1 MRVEKFMIGM
11 HLKKEKTGMQCV
23 IDTMVYRRGKEF
35 YLLPAEVLPEDYD
48 FTGISRM
55 NLDTYFDE
63 TKEPDS
69 GDSLGY
75 QINRSF
81 DGREVTVLGSD
92 ALKSGSL
99 LRVIEV
105 EDELFLD
112 GESFDDNIY
121 YVRLATKLVVRNKK
135 DDFRRHKE
143 DDGVGFWDLEDE
155 KAYVDVDVI
164 YFRSLRELQNGDTG
178 FTDVQRETFS
188 AFAKEL
194 KENDGKQRNLKG
206 FMSEVLT
213 GLTAELEIAN
223 Q

>member
-1 MRVEKFMIGM
+1 
-11 HLKKEKTGMQCV
+11 
-23 IDTMVYRRGKEF
+23 
-35 YLLPAEVLPEDYD
+35 
-48 FTGISRM
+48 
-55 NLDTYFDE
+55 TYFDE

-121 YVRLATKLVVRNKK
+121 YVRLATKLVV
-135 DDFRRHKE
+135 
-143 DDGVGFWDLEDE
+143 
-155 KAYVDVDVI
+155 
-164 YFRSLRELQNGDTG
+164 
-178 FTDVQRETFS
+178 
-188 AFAKEL
+188 
-194 KENDGKQRNLKG
+194 
-206 FMSEVLT
+206 
-213 GLTAELEIAN
+213 
-223 Q
+223 